1 MLNLGGAMTD
11 VVLPWNRL
19 GLDKVM
25 IWGATVETGSGEDE
39 EDEAE
44 DEFDNKLAEV
54 SPIFFKIKVYF
65 V

>member
-1 MLNLGGAMTD
+1 MTD

-25 IWGATVETGSGEDE
+25 IWGATVKTGSGEDE
-39 EDEAE
+39 EDKAE
-44 DEFDNKLAEV
+44 DELDNKLAEV